1 MNRIFFNAFL
11 LLVLVCGA
19 APIQSMAQSAAWHA
33 LEGEGASQ
41 ERHENGLVLAGDK
54 LILLGGRGMK
64 AVDIYDIRTKQWS
77 RGAEPPLEVHH
88 MQAVALDG
96 LVYVVGAF
104 TGSWPYETPLSNI
117 LIYDP
122 LQDNWAIGP
131 EIPADRRRGAAGVV
145 TYQDKIYVVNGI
157 INGHTS
163 GWVSWLDEFDPAS
176 NQWRSLPDAP
186 RERDH
191 VHAAVIDD
199 KLYVAGGRRS
209 GYSSDAFATVVKE
222 TNVFDFTTQEWTELP
237 SPEGDIP
244 TRRAG
249 ATVAV
254 YQGDL
259 LVIGGE
265 SDSQEAAHNE
275 VEMLEVSSG
284 KWTKLSPLKQGRH
297 GTQAIYFDDMVIIG
311 AGSGNRGGGPELHSF
326 EILAPGEDVEIT
338 ADSLIRGELSA
349 SRRELVFQKAGKGS
363 REQLEIEN
371 RGGNQAILLSYILL
385 DNTAGYELELS
396 PGAPVVLAPGKKL
409 PVTVINKSDTANI
422 HEARLL
428 IRPFGNTAPLSIPVT
443 RE

>member
-1 MNRIFFNAFL
+1 MKKLFLYTFL
-11 LLVLVCGA
+11 LLTSGYIAL
-19 APIQSMAQSAAWHA
+19 PLQSKAQSAGWHA
-33 LEGEGASQ
+33 LEGAGEAQ
-41 ERHENGLVLAGDK
+41 ERHENGLVMAGDK

-64 AVDIYDIRTKQWS
+64 AVDIYDTRTKQWS
-77 RGAEPPLEVHH
+77 RGAQPPLEIHH

-122 LQDNWAIGP
+122 LQDSWAIGP
-131 EIPADRRRGAAGVV
+131 EIPANRRRGAAGVV
-145 TYQDKIYVVNGI
+145 IYQDKIYVVNGI

-163 GWVSWLDEFDPAS
+163 GWVHWLDEFDPAT

-186 RERDH
+186 RARDH
-191 VHAAVIDD
+191 VHAAVIGD

-209 GYSSDAFATVVKE
+209 GYSSEAFASAVKE
-222 TNVFDFTTQEWTELP
+222 TSVFDFTTREWTELP

-254 YQGDL
+254 YQDNL

-265 SDSQEAAHNE
+265 SDSQEAAHHE
-275 VEMLEVSSG
+275 VEMLDVNTG
-284 KWTKLSPLKQGRH
+284 KWTKLDPLARGRH

-311 AGSGNRGGGPELHSF
+311 AGSGNRGGGPELNSF
-326 EILAPGEDVEIT
+326 EVLAPGEDVEIT

-349 SRRELVFQKAGKGS
+349 SKNKLIFRKAGKGS
-363 REQLEIEN
+363 RERIEIEN
-371 RGGNQAILLSYILL
+371 RSGNQAILLNYIML
-385 DNTAGYELELS
+385 DNTTAYELEL
-396 PGAPVVLAPGKKL
+396 PLKAPVVLAPGQKL
-409 PVTVINKSDTANI
+409 PVTVIYKDDAANNS
-422 HEARLL
+422 EARLL
-428 IRPFGNTAPLSIPVT
+428 IRPFGNNAPLSIPVIT
-443 RE
+443 D